1 MRAAAR
7 ADSACQHNPMPA
19 EDALQE
25 GSPMSYALVL
35 RYGEP
40 TKELMY
46 SDYSEWSAPTNGSL
60 FLENGVS
67 YRPNVVSTY
76 AVQYKGLISPLVL
89 QCIALYSLVL

>member
-1 MRAAAR
+1 
-7 ADSACQHNPMPA
+7 MPA

-35 RYGEP
+35 RYREP

-46 SDYSEWSAPTNGSL
+46 NDYSEWSAPTNGSL

-67 YRPNVVSTY
+67 YKPDVVSTY

-89 QCIALYSLVL
+89 